1 MASIDVHIDIF
12 LNYILVEKGL
22 SEKTLE
28 SYSRDLTR
36 YATFLADNDIKEIT
50 GDDTYLILKHMITLR
65 DQGLSP
71 RSRARH
77 LVTIRS
83 FYAFLYKEKTLKKDP
98 AKLIDFPKS
107 GLKLPDTLCIEEVT
121 TLIDAPDR
129 TTHRGIRDAAM
140 IELLYAAG
148 LRVSELVSLKMR
160 DINLEASFIRVFG
173 KGSKER
179 VVPIG
184 QYAKDKIVFYLTYAR
199 PNLLKKKASDYLFV
213 ARQEKPLTRQGFW
226 KLLNRYALKAGI
238 DKNISPHTLRHSFAT
253 HLLEGG
259 ADLRVVQVMLGHADI
274 STTQI
279 YTHITRDHLKKIHTR
294 FHPRG

>member
-1 MASIDVHIDIF
+1 MAVVDVHIDTF
-12 LNYILVEKGL
+12 LNHILVEKGL
-22 SEKTLE
+22 AEKTLE

-36 YATFLADNDIKEIT
+36 YAAFLSKNGISKVSGE
-50 GDDTYLILKHMITLR
+50 DTYLILKHMIALR
-65 DQGLSP
+65 DEGLSP

-77 LVTIRS
+77 LVSLRR
-83 FYAFLYKEKTLKKDP
+83 FYAFLFKEKILSKDP
-98 AKLIDFPKS
+98 ARLIDFPKG
-107 GLKLPDTLCIEEVT
+107 GLRLPDTLDLQEITALIET
-121 TLIDAPDR
+121 PDR
-129 TTHRGIRDAAM
+129 TTHRGLRDAAM

-148 LRVSELVSLKMR
+148 LRVSELVSLRMR
-160 DINLEASFIRVFG
+160 DLNREASFVRIFG

-184 QYAKDKIVFYLTYAR
+184 QFAREKIDAYLSYAR
-199 PNLLKKKASDYLFV
+199 PYLLKTKASEYLFV
-213 ARQEKPLTRQGFW
+213 ARQDKPLTRQGFW
-226 KLLNRYALKAGI
+226 KMLNRYALKAGI
-238 DKNISPHTLRHSFAT
+238 TKSISPHTLRHSFAT

-279 YTHITRDHLKKIHTR
+279 YTHITRDHLKKMHTQ